1 MSRARRRTGAVVV
14 ARGAGG
20 ESELCVVACEEVE
33 LCVVARALALAKFL
47 VVAADL
53 VEVLALE
60 GEGEVV
66 EELAELSGGLVAERV
81 GAYSGRN
88 RSPIPVQTDH

>member
-1 MSRARRRTGAVVV
+1 MIAALVVNRGEAPRPSSASGRGRGVHAGA
-14 ARGAGG
+14 A
-20 ESELCVVACEEVE
+20 EDSERCVVACEEVE
-33 LCVVARALALAKFL
+33 LSVVARALDIAKFL

-66 EELAELSGGLVAERV
+66 EELAELGGGLVAECV
-81 GAYSGRN
+81 G
-88 RSPIPVQTDH
+88 

>member
-1 MSRARRRTGAVVV
+1 MLARARGD
-14 ARGAGG
+14 
-20 ESELCVVACEEVE
+20 SELCVVACEEVE
-33 LCVVARALALAKFL
+33 LCVVARALALAKRL

-66 EELAELSGGLVAERV
+66 EELAELDGGLVAEFV
-81 GAYSGRN
+81 G
-88 RSPIPVQTDH
+88 